1 MKSRTLPALAAVFR
15 SAMTPPRDSEPAG
28 ARVLRWNLATESA
41 ANFKRFAGVYPIGRP
56 RAFLVR
62 GDLEGSLDRGTRAAK
77 LWRQAL
83 ADAMRL
89 QMPADA
95 LAALARLRTLKAGL
109 RDADVGIADGLDKL
123 FLAHDSEWRKTAERA
138 AAALGA
144 SDYGGDNQAC
154 ASTSL
159 AS

>member
-1 MKSRTLPALAAVFR
+1 M
-15 SAMTPPRDSEPAG
+15 
-28 ARVLRWNLATESA
+28 ESA

-62 GDLEGSLDRGTRAAK
+62 GDLEASLGRGTRATK

-89 QMPADA
+89 KMPADA
-95 LAALARLRTLKAGL
+95 LASMARLRTTTAGL
-109 RDADVGIADGLDKL
+109 RDADIAAADDLEKL
-123 FLAHDSEWRKTAERA
+123 FLAHDAEWRKTAERS

-144 SDYGGDNQAC
+144 SDYGGDDRAC